1 MQKVVQLISTQA
13 QEWDVDQAQE
23 PSNKLASHVSQV
35 NYVGQTCPTKKSQ
48 VHTSSIQ
55 KENPFVGKKELGVVE
70 PVK

>member
-23 PSNKLASHVSQV
+23 PSNKVTSHVSQV
-35 NYVGQTCPTKKSQ
+35 KYVGQPCPTKKSQ
-48 VHTSSIQ
+48 VHTSSLQ
-55 KENPFVGKKELGVVE
+55 EENPFVGKELGVVE